1 MVTPGEAATTKVE
14 PSLLKPAARTS
25 SVPVM
30 VNGSRCPASCSA
42 AMAPARI
49 NSRQPWPVRFG
60 SRPPAMPQTSINSPA
75 TGPMPNAGRS
85 SWIEPVALLVPVTD
99 NYRAGGHLDN
109 PSALVADNQEEVGHG
124 READLRKAAHGH
136 VPNPLPPRNH
146 PMIMPEV
153 RHWPASSSAVVSHA
167 EERAPTRRRRLVPPG
182 RACVNAVKPF
192 AGWAQPNHRAR
203 VARQLVVGPAAFDP
217 VCRVRAVS
225 HEGHVR
231 TGVPLVRSDDV
242 APPTVAL
249 NRVLLNRVLLRWRS
263 AEPRAAPRTAAW
275 GWSGGRR
282 SARRPVRWTSP
293 GSRSSRPRRPTP

>member
-1 MVTPGEAATTKVE
+1 MVTPGEAATIKVE

-42 AMAPARI
+42 AMPPARI

-85 SWIEPVALLVPVTD
+85 SWVEPVALLVPVTD

-136 VPNPLPPRNH
+136 VPNLLPPRNH

-153 RHWPASSSAVVSHA
+153 RHWPASSSAAVG
-167 EERAPTRRRRLVPPG
+167 APLPTSGLLV
-182 RACVNAVKPF
+182 
-192 AGWAQPNHRAR
+192 Q
-203 VARQLVVGPAAFDP
+203 
-217 VCRVRAVS
+217 S
-225 HEGHVR
+225 
-231 TGVPLVRSDDV
+231 
-242 APPTVAL
+242 
-249 NRVLLNRVLLRWRS
+249 
-263 AEPRAAPRTAAW
+263 
-275 GWSGGRR
+275 
-282 SARRPVRWTSP
+282 
-293 GSRSSRPRRPTP
+293 

>member
-1 MVTPGEAATTKVE
+1 MVTPGEAATIKVE

-42 AMAPARI
+42 AMPPARI

-85 SWIEPVALLVPVTD
+85 SWVEPVALLVPGTD

-136 VPNPLPPRNH
+136 VPNLLPPRNH

-153 RHWPASSSAVVSHA
+153 RHWPASSSAA
-167 EERAPTRRRRLVPPG
+167 LRAATLARI
-182 RACVNAVKPF
+182 C
-192 AGWAQPNHRAR
+192 R
-203 VARQLVVGPAAFDP
+203 VARGACCNAPGRRGVHFRPSLTGVRELRQREDPGAPGGAGVAAFHGVVRP
-217 VCRVRAVS
+217 VVRA
-225 HEGHVR
+225 
-231 TGVPLVRSDDV
+231 
-242 APPTVAL
+242 
-249 NRVLLNRVLLRWRS
+249 
-263 AEPRAAPRTAAW
+263 AAGARQPAIGATAA
-275 GWSGGRR
+275 GINGVRAG
-282 SARRPVRWTSP
+282 SAQTKC
-293 GSRSSRPRRPTP
+293 GLDAD

>member
-1 MVTPGEAATTKVE
+1 MVTPGEAATIKVE

-42 AMAPARI
+42 AMPPARI

-85 SWIEPVALLVPVTD
+85 SWVEPVALLVPGTD

-136 VPNPLPPRNH
+136 VPNLLPPRNH

-153 RHWPASSSAVVSHA
+153 RHWPASSSAAVRARADERTRSSGGRSRRLGSIHA
-167 EERAPTRRRRLVPPG
+167 GRASATPSAASDPVRATAARPAGTPRRGRRAPRRQSRRGGRRRRR
-182 RACVNAVKPF
+182 RADA
-192 AGWAQPNHRAR
+192 AR
-203 VARQLVVGPAAFDP
+203 R
-217 VCRVRAVS
+217 RR
-225 HEGHVR
+225 
-231 TGVPLVRSDDV
+231 
-242 APPTVAL
+242 
-249 NRVLLNRVLLRWRS
+249 
-263 AEPRAAPRTAAW
+263 
-275 GWSGGRR
+275 RR
-282 SARRPVRWTSP
+282 SAP
-293 GSRSSRPRRPTP
+293 PRRPGL

>member
-1 MVTPGEAATTKVE
+1 MVTPGEAATIKVE

-85 SWIEPVALLVPVTD
+85 SWVEPVALLVPGTD

-136 VPNPLPPRNH
+136 VPNLLPPRNH

-153 RHWPASSSAVVSHA
+153 RPASSSAALRAATLARICRGHGVRLELEVEAQGFVELSHQVGGNSA
-167 EERAPTRRRRLVPPG
+167 DH
-182 RACVNAVKPF
+182 
-192 AGWAQPNHRAR
+192 WAQPFDGH
-203 VARQLVVGPAAFDP
+203 GPDLF
-217 VCRVRAVS
+217 
-225 HEGHVR
+225 G
-231 TGVPLVRSDDV
+231 
-242 APPTVAL
+242 
-249 NRVLLNRVLLRWRS
+249 LRL
-263 AEPRAAPRTAAW
+263 
-275 GWSGGRR
+275 
-282 SARRPVRWTSP
+282 
-293 GSRSSRPRRPTP
+293 